1 MKKGKNLLL
10 LSALL
15 IVLLG
20 GAGLAYSRLSRNTAP
35 ESVSE
40 LPTAEQNQENQ
51 ASEEV
56 SELPFA
62 PDFTFLNADGEEVRL
77 ADLTGTPVLINFWAT
92 WCPPCREELPYFE
105 KAYSEYGET
114 VQFLMLNE
122 TDGVRDTVDS
132 AKAFCEENAYSFP
145 VCFDTKGEGARAYS
159 VLSIPLT
166 VFLNAEGQL
175 VYQHIGALTE
185 EELFSMLARQVN

>member
-1 MKKGKNLLL
+1 MKKGKTLLI

-20 GAGLAYSRLSRNTAP
+20 GAGLAYSRLSTDTAP

-40 LPTAEQNQENQ
+40 TEQIQENQ
-51 ASEEV
+51 ESQN

-62 PDFTFLNADGEEVRL
+62 PDFTFLNADGEEIRL
-77 ADLTGTPVLINFWAT
+77 ADLTGKPVLLNFWAT
-92 WCPPCREELPYFE
+92 WCPPCREEMPHFE

-114 VQFLMLNE
+114 VQFLMMNE

-132 AKAFCEENAYSFP
+132 AKEFREENSYTFP
-145 VCFDTKGEGARAYS
+145 VYFDTKGEGARAYS

-166 VFLNAEGQL
+166 VFLDAEGRL

-185 EELFSMLARQVN
+185 EELFSMLERQIN

>member
-1 MKKGKNLLL
+1 MKKGKNLLI

-20 GAGLAYSRLSRNTAP
+20 GAGLAYSGLRKNTVPKSA
-35 ESVSE
+35 SE
-40 LPTAEQNQENQ
+40 LPETGQNQENQ
-51 ASEEV
+51 ASKEV
-56 SELPFA
+56 SEMPFA

-77 ADLTGTPVLINFWAT
+77 ADLTGTPVLLNFWAT
-92 WCPPCREELPYFE
+92 WCPPCREEMPHFE

-114 VQFLMLNE
+114 VQFLMMNE

-132 AKAFCEENAYSFP
+132 AKKFREENGYTFP

-159 VLSIPLT
+159 VLSIPMT
-166 VFLNAEGQL
+166 VFINAEGQL

-185 EELFSMLARQVN
+185 EELFSMLERQTN